1 MKIVKETKIQKVSG
15 SYLTT
20 IPNLMSQINDV
31 EKGDYLEWSQDLD
44 NPEYMIVRVIKK
56 PP

>member
-20 IPNLMSQINDV
+20 IPNLMAQLNDV
-31 EKGDYLEWSQDLD
+31 EKGDKLEWIQDLD
-44 NPEYMIVRVIKK
+44 NPEYMRVKVIKK
-56 PP
+56 QP